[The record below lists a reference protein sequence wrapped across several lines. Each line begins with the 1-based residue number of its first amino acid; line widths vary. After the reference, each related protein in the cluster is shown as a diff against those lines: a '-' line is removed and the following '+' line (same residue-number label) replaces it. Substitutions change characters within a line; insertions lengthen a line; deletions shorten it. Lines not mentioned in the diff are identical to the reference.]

1 MPGNLAKE
9 AVTQSGLLKNHEQ
22 IILKDNSAHAMYSPG
37 NSPGTDGEREKIKMN
52 EERLIDIETKIA
64 FQEKT
69 IKDLNDV
76 ILEQQ
81 KEIQRLSVICEVL
94 LKQGKELASGI
105 DAPANEK
112 PPHY

>member
-1 MPGNLAKE
+1 M
-9 AVTQSGLLKNHEQ
+9 S
-22 IILKDNSAHAMYSPG
+22 
-37 NSPGTDGEREKIKMN
+37 
-52 EERLIDIETKIA
+52 EERLVKIETKIA

-76 ILEQQ
+76 LCEQQ
-81 KEIQRLSVICEVL
+81 QEIDRLGSICDAL
-94 LKQGKELASGI
+94 MKRFKELSEFTPGI

>member
-1 MPGNLAKE
+1 MK
-9 AVTQSGLLKNHEQ
+9 
-22 IILKDNSAHAMYSPG
+22 
-37 NSPGTDGEREKIKMN
+37 
-52 EERLIDIETKIA
+52 EERLVKIETKIA

-76 ILEQQ
+76 LYEQQ
-81 KEIQRLSVICEVL
+81 QEIERLGAICGDLV
-94 LKQGKELASGI
+94 KRVKELSDVIQGS